1 MTQHNPLCFILM
13 PLGKRKD
20 ATGRAIDFDAVYE
33 RLVVPAVLAAGLD
46 AIRCDDAKAGGIL
59 QKQTFERL
67 IMSEYVVAD
76 LTTANPGV
84 CYGLGVRHATQPGS
98 TVLISAAKS
107 AQIPFDLE
115 ELQGISYRISP
126 QGMPE
131 HEAKYRALLTERL
144 VGAQAK
150 PSDSPLYQL
159 VPDYCPPYEIGGKP
173 NAERQGGD
181 LSGLDRIK
189 SGVFRE
195 NLLQTADL
203 RERLLEA
210 RSLGGEAVRTVEAR
224 MGNLAEVESGLVIDL
239 FLSYRA
245 VNWWSEMIELSRR
258 MPPALA
264 ATVLVREQLGLALNR
279 AGRGEEAELVLRDL
293 IYRRGPSSETYG
305 ILGRVLEDRWEAALN
320 AGAKDKAKELLERA
334 AEAYLKGF
342 ESDWR
347 DAYPGVNA
355 VTLMELKE
363 PPDPRRREILPVVY
377 YAVEQRIRSGAADYW
392 DYASLLE
399 LTVLANDEAKGID
412 ALGRS
417 LARVRE
423 SWEPRTTARNL
434 RLIREARQRREAESP
449 AWAERAE
456 SELLQAAERGTARP

>member
-1 MTQHNPLCFILM
+1 MTKNNPLCFVIM

-20 ATGRAIDFDAVYE
+20 ATGRTIDFDAVFE
-33 RLVVPAVLAAGLD
+33 RLVVPAVLAAGLE
-46 AIRCDDAKAGGIL
+46 AIRADDAKANGIL

-84 CYGLGVRHATQPGS
+84 FYELGVRHAVQAGT
-98 TVLISAAKS
+98 TVLISAAKC
-107 AQIPFDLE
+107 AQIPFDLD
-115 ELQGISYRISP
+115 ELHGISYRISP
-126 QGMPE
+126 QGLPE

-144 VGAQAK
+144 VAAQQK
-150 PSDSPLYQL
+150 PCDSPIFQL
-159 VPDYCPPYEIGGKP
+159 VPDYPK
-173 NAERQGGD
+173 
-181 LSGLDRIK
+181 LDRTK
-189 SGVFRE
+189 AGVFRE
-195 NLLQTADL
+195 NLLHTADF

-210 RSLGGEAVRTVEAR
+210 RSLGGEAVRAVETR
-224 MGNLAEVESGLVIDL
+224 MGNLAGVESGLVIDL

-245 VNWWSEMIELSRR
+245 VNWWSEMIDLSRR
-258 MPPALA
+258 MPAALA
-264 ATVLVREQLGLALNR
+264 ATVLVQEQLGLALNR

-305 ILGRVLEDRWEAALN
+305 ILGRVLKDRWEEALN
-320 AGAKDKAKELLERA
+320 AGENEKAKELLDRA

-355 VTLMELKE
+355 VTLMELKR

-434 RLIREARQRREAESP
+434 RLIREARQRREAEIP

>member
-1 MTQHNPLCFILM
+1 MEPNQPLCFIIM
-13 PLGKRKD
+13 PPGKGKD
-20 ATGRAIDFDAVYE
+20 ATGRTIDFDAVYE
-33 RLVVPAVLAAGLD
+33 RLVLPAVAAAGLSALRSGD
-46 AIRCDDAKAGGIL
+46 ARAGGVL
-59 QKQTFERL
+59 QRETFERL
-67 IMSEYVVAD
+67 VMSEYVVAD
-76 LTTANPGV
+76 LSAAHPAV
-84 CYGLGVRHATQPGS
+84 FYQLGVRHAVQPGT

-107 AQIPFDLE
+107 AQSPFDLDA
-115 ELQGISYRISP
+115 LQGISYRISP
-126 QGMPE
+126 QGLPE

-144 VGAQAK
+144 VAGQGA
-150 PSDSPLYQL
+150 PGDSPLFKL
-159 VPDYCPPYEIGGKP
+159 VPGYPEL
-173 NAERQGGD
+173 ERSK
-181 LSGLDRIK
+181 L
-189 SGVFRE
+189 GVFRE
-195 NLLQTADL
+195 NLLQTAQL

-210 RSLGGEAVRTVEAR
+210 RRVGGAAVREVEAR
-224 MGNLAEVESGLVIDL
+224 MGNLAEVESGLLVEL

-245 VNWWSEMIELSRR
+245 VNWWSEMVELSRR
-258 MPPALA
+258 MPPELA
-264 ATVLVREQLGLALNR
+264 ATVLVQEQLGLALNR
-279 AGRGEEAELVLRDL
+279 SGRGEEAELVLRDL

-305 ILGRVLEDRWEAALN
+305 FLGRVLKDRWEGALN
-320 AGAKDKAKELLERA
+320 AGEKDLAKDLLDRA
-334 AEAYLKGF
+334 VEAYLKGF

-377 YAVEQRIRSGAADYW
+377 YALEQRIRSGAADYW

-423 SWEPRTTARNL
+423 SWEPGTTARNL

-456 SELLQAAERGTARP
+456 AELLQAAERGTARP

>member
-1 MTQHNPLCFILM
+1 MTQQNPLCFILM

-20 ATGRAIDFDAVYE
+20 ATGRTIDFDTVYE
-33 RLVVPAVLAAGLD
+33 RLVVPAVLAAGLEPMR
-46 AIRCDDAKAGGIL
+46 ADDAKANGIL

-84 CYGLGVRHATQPGS
+84 FYELGVRHAAQPGR

-115 ELQGISYRISP
+115 ELQGISYRVSP

-131 HEAKYRALLTERL
+131 HEAKYRALLSERL
-144 VGAQAK
+144 AAAQTK
-150 PSDSPLYQL
+150 TGDSPLFQL
-159 VPDYCPPYEIGGKP
+159 VPDYP
-173 NAERQGGD
+173 RH
-181 LSGLDRIK
+181 DRLNP
-189 SGVFRE
+189 GVFRE
-195 NLLQTADL
+195 NLLQTAIM

-210 RSLGGEAVRTVEAR
+210 RRLGGEAVRTVEAG

-245 VNWWSEMIELSRR
+245 VNWWSEMIELTRR

-279 AGRGEEAELVLRDL
+279 AGRGEEAELVLREL
-293 IYRRGPSSETYG
+293 LYRRGPSSETYG
-305 ILGRVLEDRWEAALN
+305 ILGRVLKDRWEAALN
-320 AGAKDKAKELLERA
+320 AGAKEKAKELLERA

-399 LTVLANDEAKGID
+399 LTVMANDEAKGID

-456 SELLQAAERGTARP
+456 NELLQAAERGTARP

>member
-1 MTQHNPLCFILM
+1 MTQQNPLCFILM

-20 ATGRAIDFDAVYE
+20 ATGRTIDFDAVYE
-33 RLVVPAVLAAGLD
+33 RLVVPAVLAAGLE
-46 AIRCDDAKAGGIL
+46 AIRADDAKAGGIL
-59 QKQTFERL
+59 QKQTYERL
-67 IMSEYVVAD
+67 IISEYVVAD

-84 CYGLGVRHATQPGS
+84 FYELGVRHAVQSGT
-98 TVLISAAKS
+98 TVLISAAKC
-107 AQIPFDLE
+107 AQIPFDLD

-126 QGMPE
+126 QGLPE

-144 VGAQAK
+144 VAAQTK
-150 PSDSPLYQL
+150 SGDSPLFQL
-159 VPDYCPPYEIGGKP
+159 VPDCPEL
-173 NAERQGGD
+173 ART
-181 LSGLDRIK
+181 K

-195 NLLQTADL
+195 NLLHTADI
-203 RERLLEA
+203 RGRLLEA
-210 RSLGGEAVRTVEAR
+210 RRLGGEAVRMVETR

-258 MPPALA
+258 MPPTLA
-264 ATVLVREQLGLALNR
+264 ATVLVQEQLGLALNR

-293 IYRRGPSSETYG
+293 ISRRGPSSETYG
-305 ILGRVLEDRWEAALN
+305 ILGRVLKDRWEVALN
-320 AGAKDKAKELLERA
+320 SGEKEKAKELLERA

-355 VTLMELKE
+355 VTLMELKT

-399 LTVLANDEAKGID
+399 LTVLANDEAKGVD

-456 SELLQAAERGTARP
+456 SELLQAAKRGTARP